1 MATKKK
7 AKKKAAKK
15 KVAKKKVT
23 RKKAAKK
30 KTGKKKAA
38 KKKVAKKKPAKK
50 KTTKRKAAPKVPPK
64 NAFYAQSGGVTAV
77 INASAAGVIEAAR
90 KSNKIGKVYAGR
102 NGIIGALTE
111 DLIDTSKESAATI
124 KALRY
129 TPSGAFGSCRFKLK
143 SLEENR
149 REYERLIEVFKAH
162 NIGYFFYNG
171 GGDSA
176 DTCYK
181 VSQLSK
187 EMGYPIQAIHVP
199 KTVDNDLPI
208 TDNCPGFG
216 SVAKYV
222 AVSTREASFDVASM
236 AKTST
241 KVFIVEVMGRHAG
254 WIAAAGGLASTEDTF
269 IPTVI
274 LFPEVEFN
282 QEKFLAKVKEN
293 VEKHGYCSVVVSEG
307 VHWPD
312 GRFLAESGLKDAFG
326 HSQLGGAATVIS
338 GMIQSEL
345 GLKNHWAV
353 ADYLQR
359 AARHIASKT
368 DVDMAY
374 AMGKAA
380 VQYAVQGHNSVMPTV
395 DRISNKPFKWKVGM
409 ADLSKVANVEK
420 MMPENF
426 ISKDGF
432 GITKACRTYMEP
444 LIKGED
450 YPPYKDGMPKYV
462 RIKGVAVPKKLKGTF
477 EL

>member
-1 MATKKK
+1 MAAKKK
-7 AKKKAAKK
+7 AKKKVAKKKVAKKKTAAKK
-15 KVAKKKVT
+15 KVAKKKT
-23 RKKAAKK
+23 
-30 KTGKKKAA
+30 
-38 KKKVAKKKPAKK
+38 KKKVAKKKTKAKK
-50 KTTKRKAAPKVPPK
+50 KAAPKVPPM

-77 INASAAGVIEAAR
+77 INASAAGVIEAAA
-90 KSNKIGKVYAGR
+90 KTNKIGKVYAGR

-111 DLIDTSKESAATI
+111 DLIDTSKETAATI
-124 KALRY
+124 KGLRY

-162 NIGYFFYNG
+162 NIGFFFYNG

-181 VSQLSK
+181 ISQLSK

-282 QEKFLAKVKEN
+282 QEKFLAEVQKN
-293 VEKHGYCSVVVSEG
+293 VDKHGYCSVVVSEG

-312 GRFLAESGLKDAFG
+312 GRFLAETGLKDAFG
-326 HSQLGGAATVIS
+326 HAQLGGAATVIS
-338 GMIQSEL
+338 SMIQSEL
-345 GLKNHWAV
+345 QLKNHWAV

-380 VQYAVQGHNSVMPTV
+380 VQFAVKGYNSVMPTV

-420 MMPENF
+420 MMPANF
-426 ISKDGF
+426 ITKDGF

-450 YPPYKDGMPKYV
+450 YPPYKDGMPKYI
-462 RIKGVAVPKKLKGTF
+462 RIKGVAVPKKLKGKF